1 MLQNIW
7 EKIAGDL
14 CFVENSYFIKE
25 SAVAAV

>member
-14 CFVENSYFIKE
+14 CFVENSFIKG
-25 SAVAAV
+25 SAVTSV